1 MTTARMVELKQALE
15 NAGWMIFD
23 EDSDLFIVDD
33 ERVVWK
39 IEKIQSGKS
48 LDLIFYLFDDLG
60 RRTQK
65 LADILYV
72 EDNNRRKRLYFSKI
86 TSSKWKEDLE
96 RFVRSL

>member
-1 MTTARMVELKQALE
+1 MTMARMVELKQALE
-15 NAGWMIFD
+15 NAGWMISD

-39 IEKIQSGKS
+39 IEKIQSRKS

-60 RRTQK
+60 RGTQK

-72 EDNNRRKRLYFSKI
+72 EDNNQPKRLYFSKI

>member
-48 LDLIFYLFDDLG
+48 LDVIFYLFDDLG